1 MSQSRTPELRRVT
14 STQDFFRKKPMKP
27 IIPSKGRALLA
38 LSLLL
43 LATPAAFSGDAAPAR
58 PSNGA
63 KSNGSA
69 PLSAPPQV
77 PPPKFESWPTPPP
90 RAATA
95 LTAPTAPDASAAEK
109 AALAKAAGDKRL
121 FEFHAE
127 NLELKTAL
135 ALFARGNDL
144 NIVPDDDVTGQV
156 TLDVR
161 NLPLGRLMQAL
172 LEAHDVTWAEEDGL
186 IRVRSTETR
195 MFSIDYLR
203 LTRRGIGN
211 SSATLSSGSGAGGAG
226 IGAGGVGG
234 GQGGGGLGGGTGGG
248 GAGGG
253 SGVSSSGS
261 VGGSSINLM
270 QENPI
275 NFWKELKE
283 ELQML
288 LTAKG
293 KETFAVNLT
302 AGLIQIT
309 DRPSA
314 LKKVESYLENLGSSV
329 QRQVDIEA
337 KLYDVTLSDQF
348 QFGIDWQHVVESYG
362 GRFAVAGAPTIVS
375 PVGGFALKQA
385 ALTMIFSNQNTKA
398 MLTALQEQGK
408 VSVISQPRLRTLN
421 NQTALIKVGT
431 DTPFFSQNTT
441 LLPNGASGTITL
453 QQAAYQIITVG
464 TILSITPQISTNG
477 YVTLDISP
485 VITSLLDTKSSAD
498 GSTTAPVL
506 DIKQASTLVRVNNG
520 DTIVIGGLIQTSSAK
535 TTRKIPLL
543 GDIPLLGKLFQ
554 GKFDAKQKKELVI
567 FLTPTIVP

>member
-1 MSQSRTPELRRVT
+1 
-14 STQDFFRKKPMKP
+14 
-27 IIPSKGRALLA
+27 
-38 LSLLL
+38 
-43 LATPAAFSGDAAPAR
+43 
-58 PSNGA
+58 
-63 KSNGSA
+63 
-69 PLSAPPQV
+69 
-77 PPPKFESWPTPPP
+77 
-90 RAATA
+90 
-95 LTAPTAPDASAAEK
+95 
-109 AALAKAAGDKRL
+109 
-121 FEFHAE
+121 
-127 NLELKTAL
+127 
-135 ALFARGNDL
+135 
-144 NIVPDDDVTGQV
+144 
-156 TLDVR
+156 
-161 NLPLGRLMQAL
+161 
-172 LEAHDVTWAEEDGL
+172 
-186 IRVRSTETR
+186 

-234 GQGGGGLGGGTGGG
+234 GLGGGGLGGGTGGG
-248 GAGGG
+248 AVGGG

-314 LKKVESYLENLGSSV
+314 LKKVEIYLENLGRSV

-431 DTPFFSQNTT
+431 DTPFFFQNTT

-567 FLTPTIVP
+567 FLTPTIVQ

>member
-1 MSQSRTPELRRVT
+1 MSRSPTPDLRRVT

-27 IIPSKGRALLA
+27 IIPSKGRTLLA

-43 LATPAAFSGDAAPAR
+43 LATPAAFCGDAAPAR

-63 KSNGSA
+63 KSN
-69 PLSAPPQV
+69 APPQA
-77 PPPKFESWPTPPP
+77 PTLKFESWPAPPP

-95 LTAPTAPDASAAEK
+95 LAAPTAPDASAAEK

-127 NLELKTAL
+127 NLELKAAL

-172 LEAHDVTWAEEDGL
+172 LEAHDVTWTEEDGL

-211 SSATLSSGSGAGGAG
+211 SSATLSSSSGAGGAG
-226 IGAGGVGG
+226 GGAGGVGG
-234 GQGGGGLGGGTGGG
+234 GAGGGGLGGGAGGGTGGG
-248 GAGGG
+248 AVGGG
-253 SGVSSSGS
+253 SGVSGSGG
-261 VGGSSINLM
+261 VGGSSINLV

-293 KETFAVNLT
+293 KESLAVNLT

-314 LKKVESYLENLGSSV
+314 LKKVARYLENLGSTV

-348 QFGIDWQHVVESYG
+348 QFGIDWQHVAESYG
-362 GRFAVAGAPTIVS
+362 GQFAVAGAPTIVS

-385 ALTMIFSNQNTKA
+385 AFTMIFSNQNTKA

-431 DTPFFSQNTT
+431 DTPFFFQTTT
-441 LLPNGASGTITL
+441 LVPTALSTTTTL
-453 QQAAYQIITVG
+453 QQAGYLTITVG